1 MATKKRK
8 ADTDAVP
15 AAKKFKTE
23 ATGDDG
29 GQKNLFVGQLSWNV
43 DEDWLTREFER
54 FGELSGVRVI
64 TDKSTGRSKGLVTA
78 INPSLGIFRSR
89 N

>member
-8 ADTDAVP
+8 ADTDAVS
-15 AAKKFKTE
+15 AAKKSKTE
-23 ATGDDG
+23 ASGEDT
-29 GQKNLFVGQLSWNV
+29 GQKNLFIGQLSWNV

-64 TDKSTGRSKGLVTA
+64 TDKNSGRSKGLAAPT
-78 INPSLGIFRSR
+78 IPSLGTLGSR
-89 N
+89 D